1 MIRSVRHTGIVV
13 RNLEKTV
20 NFYRALGFVDDNRA
34 LEEGEFIDRVT
45 GLKNTKLEWIK
56 LKAPDG
62 YVLEL
67 LQYRSHPESTEIT
80 KQKSNKLGC
89 SHIAFGVDNIEKTCE
104 IIEKIGGS
112 IVNLPALTDDKKV
125 KVAYC
130 HDVEGVLMEIV
141 EVM

>member
-1 MIRSVRHTGIVV
+1 MITSVRHTGIVV
-13 RNLEKTV
+13 RDLIKTA
-20 NFYRALGFVDDNRA
+20 NFYCALGFVEDNRA
-34 LEEGEFIDRVT
+34 SEQGAFIDQVT
-45 GLKNTKLEWIK
+45 GLKNTKLEWVK
-56 LKAPDG
+56 LKSPDG
-62 YVLEL
+62 YLLEL
-67 LQYRSHPESTEIT
+67 LQYRSHAESAEIT

-112 IVNLPALTDDKKV
+112 IVNPPALSDDKKV

-141 EVM
+141 EVL